1 MKDVAWKRMLDSRAQ
16 LQRWVDTN
24 VENGNLFKRGTSK
37 EADSMAD
44 FEIQSLFG
52 LHDRGDIDP
61 DPSCASL
68 PIDTMSSIHDQVPM
82 WEKPSPMLKLKP
94 LLPPLLPQL
103 DHQWELQMKTTIP
116 TPTTTFL

>member
-1 MKDVAWKRMLDSRAQ
+1 
-16 LQRWVDTN
+16 
-24 VENGNLFKRGTSK
+24 
-37 EADSMAD
+37 MAD
-44 FEIQSLFG
+44 LEIQSLFG
-52 LHDRGDIDP
+52 VHDRGDIDP

-68 PIDTMSSIHDQVPM
+68 PIDTMSSIQVPM

-116 TPTTTFL
+116 TQTTTFL

>member
-44 FEIQSLFG
+44 FEIQALFEV
-52 LHDRGDIDP
+52 HDRGDIDP

-68 PIDTMSSIHDQVPM
+68 PIDTMSSIQVPM

-103 DHQWELQMKTTIP
+103 ELQMKTMIP